1 MKKYQFIQYR
11 DSMKLPDGIYNALY
25 NKDPSIIRITDGKPV
40 FVQHIG
46 NSRIFDPKG
55 IILSSVELLLPAQEI

>member
-1 MKKYQFIQYR
+1 MKKYQFIQYS
-11 DSMKLPDGIYNALY
+11 DSMKLPDGIYNARY
-25 NKDPSIIRITDGKPV
+25 NQEPTIIRITDSRPV

-46 NSRIFDPKG
+46 NSSIFKPQG